1 MADMK
6 DAAAI
11 RHRVLEAIARNR
23 VPGFHFAGNFLGV
36 SFDELARERTRI
48 SLETGAH
55 CEEADGQVNLG
66 AIALLAD
73 ITLAAAIRG
82 NLTPEQRLA
91 TVSMH
96 LQFTGAPMHGRLE
109 ATGFFEGFLDG
120 ASGRQGLSRVAV
132 MAGGRKALFGSGS
145 FMALDPPP
153 GVTLHPMAR
162 ARSAD
167 VAALAEGELTPGE
180 AEILRR
186 ADHALDE
193 ATRRHSFI
201 RLFWG
206 QDPRRTKAGA
216 SCTMENGPHVGNRV
230 GHFQGG
236 LQVGLAATTAMA
248 ALPDTWM
255 ISGISAWFTRP
266 GEGPAMQARARI
278 VHHGRQTAVV
288 RTEITGTERR
298 RVLEAVSTHALRR
311 HD

>member
-1 MADMK
+1 MTDMK
-6 DAAAI
+6 DAPAI
-11 RHRVLEAIARNR
+11 RQKVLAAIARNR

-36 SFDELARERTRI
+36 SFDEVTPEHSRF
-48 SLETGAH
+48 SFETGPH
-55 CEEADGQVNLG
+55 CEEADGQANLG

-96 LQFTGAPMHGRLE
+96 LQFTGAPVHGRLE

-120 ASGRQGLSRVAV
+120 ASGRLGLSRVAV

-153 GVTLHPMAR
+153 GMKMHPMAR
-162 ARSAD
+162 ERQGD
-167 VAALAEGELTPGE
+167 VAALAESELTPDE
-180 AEILRR
+180 AAILRR
-186 ADHALDE
+186 ADDALEE

-201 RLFWG
+201 RLFLG
-206 QDPRRTKAGA
+206 QDPRRTKSGA
-216 SCTMENGPHVGNRV
+216 TCTMENGPHVGNRV

-255 ISGISAWFTRP
+255 ISGISAWFTSP
-266 GEGPAMQARARI
+266 GEGPAMKARARI

-288 RTEITGTERR
+288 RTEITGPERR